1 MAMGLAAIQ
10 STRLDERLRRELG
23 PAVLAA
29 LDDPDVIEIILNPD
43 GTLWLESHGGGM
55 RPAGTKMHAVQAE
68 RLIGTVAF
76 ALNTVANDQR
86 PVIECELPLDG
97 SRFTGWLPPVVSSP
111 SFVIRKHARLIYTLD
126 DYLVHGIIDANQAE
140 EFRGAV
146 ARRENIVL
154 AGGTGSG
161 KTTLANALLHEM
173 VRLGNPNE
181 RFIIIEDTLELH
193 CDAPNVM
200 QLHTTVAADLTFLTR
215 TTMRARPDRIIIG
228 EVRGGEA
235 LALLKAWNTGHP
247 GGVTTVH
254 ANSATAALTRLGSLV
269 QEAGVPPQPDLIS
282 QTVNVLAFVMRTP
295 KGRRLTEMV
304 RVEGYD
310 PAFGFKISSIGGRH
324 EVDHQ

>member
-1 MAMGLAAIQ
+1 MSLTAIQ

-23 PAVLAA
+23 SAVLAA

-43 GTLWLESHGGGM
+43 GTLWVESHAGGM
-55 RPAGTKMHAVQAE
+55 RPAGAKMAAVQAE

-111 SFVIRKHARLIYTLD
+111 SFVIRKHAQLIYTLD
-126 DYLVHGIIDANQAE
+126 DYLTHGIIDANQIE

-173 VRLGNPNE
+173 VRLGNRNE
-181 RFIIIEDTLELH
+181 RFVIIEDTLELH

-200 QLHTTVAADLTFLTR
+200 QLHTTAAADLTFLTR

-228 EVRGGEA
+228 EVRGAEA

-254 ANSATAALTRLGSLV
+254 ANSASAALVRLSSLV
-269 QEAGVPPQPDLIS
+269 QEADVPPQPDLIAE
-282 QTVNVLAFVMRTP
+282 TIHLVAFIARTP
-295 KGRRLTEMV
+295 DGRRVTEMV
-304 RVEGYD
+304 RVNGYD
-310 PAFGFKISSIGGRH
+310 SGHGFKLTPLEAKR
-324 EVDHQ
+324 

>member
-1 MAMGLAAIQ
+1 MSLAAVQ

-23 PAVLAA
+23 PSVLAA
-29 LDDPDVIEIILNPD
+29 LEDPDVIEIILNPD
-43 GTLWLESHGGGM
+43 GTLWVESHRGGM
-55 RPAGTKMHAVQAE
+55 RPAGARMPAVQAE
-68 RLIGTVAF
+68 RMIGTVAF

-97 SRFTGWLPPVVSSP
+97 SRFTGWLPPVVRSP

-126 DYLVHGIIDANQAE
+126 EYLANGIIDANQAE

-173 VRLGNPNE
+173 VRLGNSNE

-200 QLHTTVAADLTFLTR
+200 QLHTTAAADLTFLTR

-254 ANSATAALTRLGSLV
+254 ANSAAAALVRLSSLV
-269 QEAGVPPQPDLIS
+269 QEANVPPQPELIAE
-282 QTVNVLAFVMRTP
+282 TIHLLAFIVRTP
-295 KGRRLTEMV
+295 DGRRVTEMV
-304 RVEGYD
+304 RVHGYD
-310 PAFGFKISSIGGRH
+310 SARGFKLTPVEAKR
-324 EVDHQ
+324 